1 MYHYRITHEKRCL
14 DGKIYPA
21 YGIAVDSEESDGALV
36 QEIARIDD
44 IAVSAET
51 LRHLVELCSR
61 VELSPLHLSE
71 VIDDFILSA

>member
-14 DGKIYPA
+14 DGKIYNA
-21 YGIAVDSEESDGALV
+21 YGIAV

-61 VELSPLHLSE
+61 LELSPLHLSE

>member
-14 DGKIYPA
+14 DGKIYHA
-21 YGIAVDSEESDGALV
+21 YGIAVDSAESDGALV

-51 LRHLVELCSR
+51 LRHLVR
-61 VELSPLHLSE
+61 MVAPPPIRGHR
-71 VIDDFILSA
+71 